1 MRFAV
6 QIWGTDLDAI
16 KAYARDAEAMGYD
29 ALRYGDG
36 LCGLGR
42 TRVGRCWRR

>member
-6 QIWGTDLDAI
+6 QIWGTDLDAV
-16 KAYARDAEAMGYD
+16 KAYARDAEAMEYD

-36 LCGLGR
+36 L
-42 TRVGRCWRR
+42 WP

>member
-6 QIWGTDLDAI
+6 QTWETDLDTV
-16 KAYARDAEAMGYD
+16 KAYAREAEAMGYD

-36 LCGLGR
+36 L
-42 TRVGRCWRR
+42 WP